1 MLLQLSINQFGII
14 SNSVIDFA
22 KGLTVLSG
30 ETGAGKSMIL
40 GAISQLTGQRTSTS
54 YIRYGED
61 KATIEGIFEVPQN
74 EEFYNLLN
82 NLELSSEDDIIIL
95 RRDIYSSGKSICKIN
110 NISVNLNTL
119 KQVSSYLIDIHEQH
133 DNQKLLQEK
142 NHLKLIDSYGENFIK
157 ETFDKYNEKY
167 QEYSKLLLKIEKLE
181 KKEDDMIEKLD
192 FLKYQH
198 KEISSL
204 NLQKDE
210 DTVLQEELQYLENYE
225 RINSLLSA
233 IKYNLNSD
241 NGVLSSLY
249 EIKESI
255 EELLKYN
262 IKFED
267 KYEEVNNAYYFLED
281 LQYEISKVSNSVD
294 YDEERL
300 NELEYR
306 LSNIQKLKKKH
317 KKDLNELIDYE
328 KDLELQIEEIEN
340 YDDNLKFYK
349 DEKNRLEKELTIIAE
364 DLTKKRKL
372 VSEKLEILIK
382 KELQFLCM
390 EKSVIKIQI
399 TEKEFSQNGK
409 DDVKILISANLG
421 EPLKSLSKVA
431 SGGEL
436 SRIML
441 ALKIIFASK
450 MDSLFVIFDEID
462 TGISGRVSQKMA
474 EKMYQLSINSQVL
487 CISHLPQ
494 TTALA
499 DTNFLIT
506 KEVLENRTV
515 STVKALTEQ
524 EKVLEL
530 ARMISGDDT
539 TKLSKEHATELLS
552 ASNNIKNIL
561 RNKELNEK

>member
-225 RINSLLSA
+225 RINSLLSS